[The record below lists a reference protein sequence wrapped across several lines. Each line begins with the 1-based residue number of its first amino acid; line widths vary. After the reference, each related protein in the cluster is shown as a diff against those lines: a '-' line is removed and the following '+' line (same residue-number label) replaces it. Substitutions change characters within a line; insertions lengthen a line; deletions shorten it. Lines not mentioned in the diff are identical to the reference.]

1 MNGTKD
7 HRDYQ
12 NCSRREVTAW
22 LCGLAALALTS
33 LAQAKDVLELVTRL
47 DHPGLTEVSGMTSS
61 GWPNTFWLHN
71 DSGDEARLFAINS
84 AGEIL
89 LPGYLASRYQSEP
102 WPGLKIL
109 NAWNVDWEDITR
121 APDGTLFV
129 TDLGNNGNARRD
141 LGIYVLAEP
150 NPLAIAQSRA
160 LTFLPVRYPDQA
172 QFPAKLWH
180 FDCEAVF
187 YADGSLYL
195 LTKHRKPG
203 EIAGWETGSKLYRLD
218 THFSDRDNVVT
229 EVSQSPELAL
239 ATAADLSPDQQHLAV
254 LTYLGVWLYRKPTQG
269 DDWLSGPSRFISLSR
284 EQLKTSEA
292 LTWSSDQSLMIANE
306 EGELLRLTLDSLP

>member
-1 MNGTKD
+1 MTGT
-7 HRDYQ
+7 RYLPDYQ
-12 NCSRREVTAW
+12 GLRRHLMPVW
-22 LCGLAALALTS
+22 LCLLAPLALADDT
-33 LAQAKDVLELVTRL
+33 LELITRL
-47 DHPGLTEVSGMTSS
+47 DHPALTEVSGMTASS
-61 GWPNTFWLHN
+61 WPNVFWLHN

-84 AGEIL
+84 EGKIL
-89 LPGYLASRYQSEP
+89 MPGYLASRYQSEP

-121 APDGTLFV
+121 APDGTVFV
-129 TDLGNNGNARRD
+129 TDLGNNGNSRRD

-160 LTFLPVRYPDQA
+160 LTFLPVRYPDQQ

-187 YADGSLYL
+187 HADGTLYF

-203 EIAGWETGSKLYRLD
+203 EIVGWETGSKLYRLD
-218 THFSDRDNVVT
+218 TQFSDRDNVLT

-239 ATAADLSPDQQHLAV
+239 ATAADLSGDQQHLAV
-254 LTYLGVWLYRKPTQG
+254 LTYLGVWLYRKPAEG
-269 DDWLSGPSRFISLSR
+269 DDWLSGQSRYISLPR

-292 LTWSSDQSLMIANE
+292 MTWSSESTLLIANE
-306 EGELLRLTLDSLP
+306 EGDLLRLTLDSLP

>member
-1 MNGTKD
+1 MT
-7 HRDYQ
+7 
-12 NCSRREVTAW
+12 
-22 LCGLAALALTS
+22 GLINFASFRILHKQTVLVCLTLLS
-33 LAQAKDVLELVTRL
+33 ASAHSQDTLELVTRL
-47 DHPGLTEVSGMTSS
+47 DHPGLSEVSGMTAS
-61 GWPNTFWLHN
+61 GWPNVFWVHN

-84 AGEIL
+84 DGKVL
-89 LPGYLASRYQSEP
+89 MPGYLASRYQSEP

-121 APDGTLFV
+121 APDGTVFV

-160 LTFLPVRYPDQA
+160 VTFLPIRYPDQQ

-187 YADGSLYL
+187 HADGTLYF

-203 EIAGWETGSKLYRLD
+203 EIVGWETGSKLYRLD
-218 THFSDRDNVVT
+218 TRFNDQDNVLT

-239 ATAADLSPDQQHLAV
+239 ATAADLSADQTHLAV
-254 LTYLGVWLYRKPTQG
+254 LTYLGVWLYRKPAEG
-269 DDWLSGPSRFISLSR
+269 DDWLSGQSRYISLPR

-292 LTWSSDQSLMIANE
+292 MTWSSENTLLIANE
-306 EGELLRLTLDSLP
+306 EGDLLRLTLNSLP